1 MSAAGGAMSADAMP
15 GDGGAADSALQ
26 ELRTLDG
33 EARLLEHT
41 AAVLNW
47 DQETYMPEQAVEER
61 AGQQALLQSLIHQRN
76 TSDRVGEL
84 LESVRYRYGEDAPE
98 GADTDG
104 THGRRNQDGGGAN
117 AAEEKRE
124 EISREEVNRAF
135 VREKDRQYR
144 QSTRIPARL
153 VRELAETAS
162 RGQHAWAAARRADDY
177 NQFKPWL
184 EKLLNLSRETADVL
198 GHDGNRYDA
207 LLDQY
212 EPYARTDDVTAVFA
226 TLRAGLVDL
235 VGRIGEA
242 PQVDTSFLDNSFPAD
257 RQESISRRVM
267 AALGYDANR
276 GRLDRSAHPFTTT
289 LGAHD
294 VRITTRYDEKLVT
307 SGLFSTIHE
316 TGHALYELGV
326 AESLHGTILAEGT
339 SLGIHESQ
347 SRMWENMIG
356 RSREFWTCWLPDL
369 GRTFPDQLQGVS
381 LEAFYRGINRVE
393 PSLIRVEADEVTYG
407 LHVIMRF
414 ELEQALLAGD
424 LTVDDLPGAWNEKSR
439 TLLGVEPPDYAHGV
453 LQDVH
458 WSFGAFGYFPTY
470 ALGNLY
476 AAQFLTVMER
486 EMPDMWNAVAAGET
500 GAILAWLR
508 SNIHRYGKVRSAGT
522 LVEEIT
528 GQPLDP
534 SYFIDYLNR
543 KYGEIY
549 RI

>member
-1 MSAAGGAMSADAMP
+1 MSGVGGQ
-15 GDGGAADSALQ
+15 GDGA
-26 ELRTLDG
+26 LRT
-33 EARLLEHT
+33 
-41 AAVLNW
+41 
-47 DQETYMPEQAVEER
+47 
-61 AGQQALLQSLIHQRN
+61 
-76 TSDRVGEL
+76 
-84 LESVRYRYGEDAPE
+84 
-98 GADTDG
+98 DTDND
-104 THGRRNQDGGGAN
+104 TDRN
-117 AAEEKRE
+117 EIRRE
-124 EISREEVNRAF
+124 EIDSAF
-135 VREKDRQYR
+135 FREKERQYR

-153 VRELAETAS
+153 VREMAETAS
-162 RGQHAWAAARRADDY
+162 RGQHAWAAARRANDY

-184 EKLLNLSRETADVL
+184 EKLLNLSRETADAL

-212 EPYARTDDVTAVFA
+212 EPYARTDEVAAVFA

-235 VGRIGEA
+235 VGRISEA
-242 PQVDTSFLDNSFPAD
+242 PQVDTSFLDNSFPED
-257 RQESISRRVM
+257 RQETISRRVM
-267 AALGYDANR
+267 AALGYDAKR

-294 VRITTRYDEKLVT
+294 VRITTRYDEKLLT

-326 AESLHGTILAEGT
+326 AQSLHGTILAEGT

-356 RSREFWTCWLPDL
+356 RSREFWTFWLPEL
-369 GRTFPDQLQGVS
+369 ERTFPEQLNGIS
-381 LEAFYRGINRVE
+381 LEAFYHGINRVE

-407 LHVIMRF
+407 LHVILRF

-439 TLLGVEPPDYAHGV
+439 ALLGVEPADYAHGV

-476 AAQFLTVMER
+476 AAQFLTAMER
-486 EMPDMWNAVAAGET
+486 DMPGMWSSVAAGET
-500 GAILAWLR
+500 NEILAWLR

-534 SYFIDYLNR
+534 SYFIEYLNQ
-543 KYGEIY
+543 KYGAIY